1 MKESGSSIYMLTQD
15 KGLLHLLIWEV
26 TSWRRNRT
34 WGWERRER
42 TIISWWPPWTRCSWS
57 HWNSSGEEVAR
68 ISELTVSRSE
78 MGLYPTTP
86 PRHGG
91 ELPRG
96 TPSSLSGVPCAWVK
110 RTFTMSQKTQT
121 LEVTRCSLQRDCPP
135 GKSVPPPTTA
145 KTRGSR
151 QGAGNKS
158 GLLQQVS
165 FLLRALKL
173 QLIFRISLLMTHS
186 ALPLLSGPQLIWVWP
201 GRVSQAKNAVKRG
214 HGERGS
220 GIIWIQSPAL
230 PLINSVTLV
239 RLFHFPVPQYSP
251 LQNR

>member
-135 GKSVPPPTTA
+135 GKSVPP
-145 KTRGSR
+145 
-151 QGAGNKS
+151 Q
-158 GLLQQVS
+158 
-165 FLLRALKL
+165 
-173 QLIFRISLLMTHS
+173 
-186 ALPLLSGPQLIWVWP
+186 PLLKPEAAAKGLETNLGCSNRSCFCYGP
-201 GRVSQAKNAVKRG
+201 
-214 HGERGS
+214 
-220 GIIWIQSPAL
+220 
-230 PLINSVTLV
+230 
-239 RLFHFPVPQYSP
+239 
-251 LQNR
+251 